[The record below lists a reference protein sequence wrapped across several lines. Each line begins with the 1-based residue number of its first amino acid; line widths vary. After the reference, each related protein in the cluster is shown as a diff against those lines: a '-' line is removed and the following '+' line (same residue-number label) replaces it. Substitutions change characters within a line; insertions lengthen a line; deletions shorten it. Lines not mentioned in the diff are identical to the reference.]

1 MHEVLGDITLI
12 MLSGFFMVF
21 FAGIYTLLYGFSKIS
36 KIKKFEKISYIF
48 AVLQFIFAVFMVL
61 PDFLSFFWKSIVI
74 FSAVVYLFVPQGM
87 WWFVS
92 RFHNRWEGS

>member
-1 MHEVLGDITLI
+1 MHEVLGNITLI
-12 MLSGFFMVF
+12 MLSGFFMVL

-36 KIKKFEKISYIF
+36 KNPKFEKASYMF
-48 AVLQFIFAVFMVL
+48 AFLQFICALLMIL
-61 PDFLSFFWKSIVI
+61 PDFLNTFWKSIVI